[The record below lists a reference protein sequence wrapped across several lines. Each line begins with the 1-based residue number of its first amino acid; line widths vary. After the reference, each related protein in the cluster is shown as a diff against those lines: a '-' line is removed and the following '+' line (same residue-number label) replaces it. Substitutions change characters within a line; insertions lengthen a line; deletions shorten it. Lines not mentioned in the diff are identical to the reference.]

1 MMECSALKELFLQ
14 ELKRYNPNNFNRL
27 IKTDLSSESPDALK
41 CYSSAVT
48 RYFIFAENHPEIA
61 REDLNLLYYLLR
73 IDLVAKYFSEYP
85 ASNLEYLRIFQSDL
99 SKFIEERWDASQTP
113 EVEEEG

>member
-1 MMECSALKELFLQ
+1 MECNALKEMFLQ

-27 IKTDLSSESPDALK
+27 IKTDLSSESPEALK

-48 RYFIFAENHPEIA
+48 RYFIFAENHPEIP

-85 ASNLEYLRIFQSDL
+85 AAKLEYLRIFQSDL
-99 SKFIEERWDASQTP
+99 SKFIEERGEALR
-113 EVEEEG
+113 VETATEGGR